1 MIITIAGTP
10 GAGKSTVAKLVA
22 KKLKLKHYST
32 GDYMRQIAI
41 KRNISLIELS
51 KIAEKDKSI
60 DKELDDSQ
68 INSGRTKDNFV
79 IDSRLGFYF
88 IPHSIK
94 VLLIANIDK
103 SVDRIFQQK
112 RAEENAP
119 TKEAIKKKI
128 IVRKRS
134 EKKRYKEL
142 YGLEIYDFKDFDI
155 IIDTSDL
162 TIKQVVDGIVKYI
175 QSQKT

>member
-10 GAGKSTVAKLVA
+10 GAGKSSVAKLVA

-41 KRNISLIELS
+41 KRNISLMELT

-60 DKELDDSQ
+60 DKELDKWQ
-68 INSGRTKDNFV
+68 IKSGKTKDNFV

-88 IPHSIK
+88 IPNSIK
-94 VLLIANIDK
+94 VLLVANIDQCIE
-103 SVDRIFQQK
+103 RIFQQK
-112 RAEENAP
+112 RTDENAP
-119 TKEAIKKKI
+119 TKEAIRKKI
-128 IVRKRS
+128 IAREKS
-134 EKKRYKEL
+134 EKKRYKAL
-142 YGLEIYDFKDFDI
+142 YGLKIYDIDDFDI

-162 TIKQVVDGIVKYI
+162 TIKQVADRIIGYVRK
-175 QSQKT
+175 Q